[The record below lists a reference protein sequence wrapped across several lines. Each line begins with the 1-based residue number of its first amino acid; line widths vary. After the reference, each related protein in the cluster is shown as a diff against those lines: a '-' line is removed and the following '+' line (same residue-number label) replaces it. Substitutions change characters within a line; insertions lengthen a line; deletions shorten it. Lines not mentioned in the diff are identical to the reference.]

1 VLGARSCGELRGSP
15 SRFREEVAC
24 TEKAYAM
31 KIIRLGLLAAALVA
45 AGSLVAVA
53 LPQDPLTPQAEPA
66 PKPCEPPASRPNTAS
81 NSGEPSCQSNGVIK
95 PPQTGDRS
103 VLAPPDQGTASMPVI
118 PPPGTPGGD
127 PTVKPK

>member
-1 VLGARSCGELRGSP
+1 
-15 SRFREEVAC
+15 
-24 TEKAYAM
+24 M
-31 KIIRLGLLAAALVA
+31 KINRLGLLAAALVA
-45 AGSLVAVA
+45 AGSFVAVA
-53 LPQDPLTPQAEPA
+53 SPQDPQTQQAEPA
-66 PKPCEPPASRPNTAS
+66 PKPCEPPASRPNTGA
-81 NSGEPSCQSNGVIK
+81 EPACQSNGVIK